1 MKLVKEYWPLRV
13 SRETWDASKASPG
26 DFIRV
31 GHSATEC
38 PPSDGA
44 TDTAEQPKP
53 EPEGK
58 APSREP

>member
-53 EPEGK
+53 QP
-58 APSREP
+58 